1 MSVTVKHN
9 TEEQRFFA
17 EVNGQEI
24 DAELTYSLP
33 EAKTMNFNHTFVDEE
48 YRGMKVAERLAKTGL
63 TYAREHG
70 FRVMLTCA
78 YMIAFVKRHPEYQ
91 DLL

>member
-1 MSVTVKHN
+1 MKVTIKHDA
-9 TEEQRFFA
+9 EEQRFFA
-17 EVNGQEI
+17 EADGKEI

-33 EAKTMNFNHTFVDEE
+33 EEKTMNFNHTFVDEE
-48 YRGMKVAERLAKTGL
+48 YRGMKVAESLASTAL

-70 FRVMLTCA
+70 YRAMLTCA